1 MCESTKASF
10 SFPPTIYSENYQTHR
25 RAEKLHRENPHRQ
38 RPVPDRTVGCVCSA
52 SRPSADLLGR
62 PQPFSLLTHF
72 SVTADVTADVT
83 ALRKHAIDQSSVSV
97 RRRRVKCTE
106 SAVNVQ
112 ISNASQGGFLQ
123 THLSAYPDTCQ
134 GAGHSCSP
142 GKFSRSPRREQPP
155 SPTAE
160 AAAALTSSPSSVL
173 PSPEVYVN
181 GP

>member
-10 SFPPTIYSENYQTHR
+10 SFPPTIYYENYQTHR
-25 RAEKLHRENPHRQ
+25 RAEKLHRENPRRQ
-38 RPVPDRTVGCVCSA
+38 RPAPDRTVGCVCSA

-72 SVTADVTADVT
+72 SVAADVTADVT

-112 ISNASQGGFLQ
+112 ISNASQVGFCKCTCLRTRTPVKAQ
-123 THLSAYPDTCQ
+123 DTAAAQ
-134 GAGHSCSP
+134 GSSP
-142 GKFSRSPRREQPP
+142 GPPGESSRRHPQQRRP
-155 SPTAE
+155 
-160 AAAALTSSPSSVL
+160 LL
-173 PSPEVYVN
+173 
-181 GP
+181 